1 MRIRYKES
9 FKNRLNRQLQYIAKN
24 SPANAKKF
32 RGALKHSIE
41 SLRENPYKCRQSIY
55 FEDSTI
61 RDLVFKGYV
70 VVYKIRD
77 ESIDVFGLTKY
88 QATPVDKRDK

>member
-9 FKNRLNRQLQYIAKN
+9 FKNRPYRQLKYIAKN
-24 SPANAKKF
+24 SPANARKF
-32 RGALKHSIE
+32 RDALKQRIE
-41 SLRENPYKCRQSIY
+41 SVKENPYKCRQSIY
-55 FEDSTI
+55 FDDNTI

-88 QATPVDKRDK
+88 QATPMDDQDQ

>member
-1 MRIRYKES
+1 M
-9 FKNRLNRQLQYIAKN
+9 
-24 SPANAKKF
+24 
-32 RGALKHSIE
+32 
-41 SLRENPYKCRQSIY
+41 RENPYRFRQSIY
-55 FEDSTI
+55 FDDSSI

-88 QATPVDKRDK
+88 QATPIDDEYH

>member
-9 FKNRLNRQLQYIAKN
+9 FKNRLNRQLKYIAKH
-24 SPANAKKF
+24 SPANARKF
-32 RGALKHSIE
+32 RDALRLRIE
-41 SLRENPYKCRQSIY
+41 SVRENPYKCRESIY
-55 FEDSTI
+55 FDDTTI

-70 VVYKIRD
+70 VVYKISD

-88 QATPVDKRDK
+88 QATPVDEAH

>member
-9 FKNRLNRQLQYIAKN
+9 FKNRLNRQLKYIAKH
-24 SPANAKKF
+24 SPANAIKF
-32 RGALKHSIE
+32 RDALRLRIE
-41 SLRENPYKCRQSIY
+41 SVRENPFKCRQSIY
-55 FEDSTI
+55 FDDTAI

-70 VVYKIRD
+70 VVYKISD

-88 QATPVDKRDK
+88 QATPVDEPH

>member
-1 MRIRYKES
+1 MKISYKKS
-9 FKNRLNRQLQYIAKN
+9 FQNRLNRQLKYIAQN
-24 SPANAKKF
+24 SPVNARKF
-32 RGALKHSIE
+32 RDALKQRIE
-41 SLRENPYKCRQSIY
+41 SVRDNPYKCRQSIY
-55 FEDSTI
+55 FDDNTI

-88 QATPVDKRDK
+88 QETPMDHGA